1 MTSVDMMDASLL
13 RLGATMRALAW
24 SSRASHTEHL
34 IAMAS
39 MRGEAV
45 DANRAW
51 LEICLAQ
58 HAYWKEVANA

>member
-1 MTSVDMMDASLL
+1 MTTVDRIDASL
-13 RLGATMRALAW
+13 RRIGATMRALAW

-39 MRGEAV
+39 MRGEPA
-45 DANRAW
+45 DASRVW
-51 LEICLAQ
+51 LDICLTQ